1 MSKKFGFLLTAF
13 LVPFAGPSSAF
24 AQAAQQTQYV
34 CTNTDNGQRVDIV
47 TLDKANAQVSSDTG
61 DDKYTAAAEF
71 RPDNT
76 VYWIRNVNQ
85 DDISATIKLTLNLSE
100 KVLHTFMEAHAA
112 SGQTQT
118 SEMLW
123 SCSNGM
129 PK

>member
-1 MSKKFGFLLTAF
+1 MSKKFVFLLAAF

-24 AQAAQQTQYV
+24 AQAAQPAAVRTQYV

-85 DDISATIKLTLNLSE
+85 GDVSATIKLTLNQSE
-100 KVLHTFMEAHAA
+100 NVLHTFLEAHA

-123 SCSNGM
+123 SCT
-129 PK
+129 K